1 LKETL
6 WLDVSAKDAFNYVNC
21 NKKCLSVRTHRRKG
35 VIFMFASIRN
45 RLIAICVSIAF
56 IAMFVLMGIN
66 YFTTRARTLEALNAQ
81 MTQLSQSQANGIAE
95 WVRGKRMITSSIKL
109 AADVPEPL
117 PFIKAAQ
124 AAGGFD
130 NAYIGYADKRMIA
143 PNELPAGYDPTGRPW
158 YTKASEAG
166 APILTSPYVDATTG
180 KLVVTFAEPIG
191 AKGSVTAVVGSDVFI
206 DNLVHNV
213 VGIKPTPS
221 SFAFLVDSAGIIIAH
236 PDPKLT
242 LKPISQFD
250 PALSAQKIVEMES
263 AKTAAMVNL
272 AGKDSFL
279 NVAKVEGT
287 DWLLVIALD
296 RAEATQALQAMLT
309 SSLIIAIAL
318 TVAAGFLLALGV
330 TKTLH
335 RMTLVRDALDDIA
348 SGEGDL
354 TRRLD
359 ADGVDEL
366 AQIAG
371 AFNRFVDKIES
382 VLQNIRSTSD
392 SVKTS
397 SAEIA
402 AGNADLSARTESQA
416 SSLEQT
422 SSSMEELT
430 STVKQNA
437 DNARQANQLALSAS
451 SVATKGGTV
460 VTQVVDTMGS
470 IKASSS
476 KIADIIGVI
485 DGIAFQTNILA
496 LNAAVEAARAGEQG
510 RGFAVVA
517 AEVRSLA
524 QRSATA
530 AKEIK
535 ALIIDSGEKVDA
547 GGRLVDEAGSTMNEI
562 VTSIQRVADIMSE
575 ITAASTEQS
584 AGIEEINRA
593 ITHMDEMTQQNSALV
608 EQSAAAAESLKDMA
622 VRLTEAVAGFK
633 LAENPGTTATSRPAV
648 ARKPRA
654 APLAPVQA
662 PPGRHIVAP
671 SPQKPASANPSDEWE
686 EF

>member
-1 LKETL
+1 
-6 WLDVSAKDAFNYVNC
+6 
-21 NKKCLSVRTHRRKG
+21 
-35 VIFMFASIRN
+35 MFASIRN

-56 IAMFVLMGIN
+56 VAMFVLMTTN
-66 YFTTRARTLEALNAQ
+66 YFTTRGRTLETLNIQ

-95 WVRGKRMITSSIKL
+95 WVHGKRMITSSIKL
-109 AADVPEPL
+109 AVDNAEPL

-130 NAYIGYADKRMIA
+130 NAYIGYADKRMVA
-143 PNELPAGYDPTGRPW
+143 PTDLPAGYDPTGRPW
-158 YTKASEAG
+158 YTKAADAG

-180 KLVVTFAEPIG
+180 KLVVTFAEAIG
-191 AKGSVTAVVGSDVFI
+191 PKGGVTAVVGSDVFI

-213 VGIKPTPS
+213 ISIKPTPS
-221 SFAFLVDSAGIIIAH
+221 SFAFLVDSAGVIIAH
-236 PDPKLT
+236 PDAKLT
-242 LKPISQFD
+242 LKPINQFD
-250 PALSAQKIVEMES
+250 AALSGPKLLEMES
-263 AKTAAMVNL
+263 AKSAASVNL
-272 AGKDSFL
+272 AGKDYFL
-279 NVAKVEGT
+279 TVAKVAGT

-296 RAEATQALQAMLT
+296 RGEATQALQAML
-309 SSLIIAIAL
+309 SASIVMAIAL
-318 TVAAGFLLALGV
+318 TVAAGFLLTVAV
-330 TKTLH
+330 TKTLR

-348 SGEGDL
+348 SGDGDL

-359 ADGVDEL
+359 ANGVDEL

-382 VLQNIRSTSD
+382 VLQNIRSTRD

-416 SSLEQT
+416 SSLEET

-451 SVATKGGTV
+451 SIATKGGDV
-460 VTQVVDTMGS
+460 VAQVVNTMGS
-470 IKASSS
+470 IKASSV

-517 AEVRSLA
+517 AEVRNLA

-535 ALIIDSGEKVDA
+535 ALIVDSGENVDA
-547 GGRLVDEAGSTMNEI
+547 GGRLVDEAGSTMSEI
-562 VTSIQRVADIMSE
+562 VTSIQSVADIMSE

-608 EQSAAAAESLKDMA
+608 EESAAAAESLKDMA

-633 LAENPGTTATSRPAV
+633 LADSAKIAPTRSAPAM
-648 ARKPRA
+648 RKPSSTA
-654 APLAPVQA
+654 LAPVKSERPAKVQPTHGKHIAA
-662 PPGRHIVAP
+662 PTR
-671 SPQKPASANPSDEWE
+671 SKPATTRASTGTSDDWE

>member
-1 LKETL
+1 
-6 WLDVSAKDAFNYVNC
+6 
-21 NKKCLSVRTHRRKG
+21 
-35 VIFMFASIRN
+35 MFASIRN
-45 RLIAICVSIAF
+45 RLIAVCVSIAF
-56 IAMFVLMGIN
+56 IAMFVLMATN
-66 YFTTRARTLEALNAQ
+66 YFTTRSRTLEALNVQ
-81 MTQLSQSQANGIAE
+81 MTQLSQSQASGIAE

-109 AADVPEPL
+109 AADNAEPL

-158 YTKASEAG
+158 YIKAVDAG

-250 PALSAQKIVEMES
+250 PALSPQKLLEMGN
-263 AKTAAMVNL
+263 AKQAFLVNL

-279 NVAKVEGT
+279 SVTKIEGT

-296 RAEATQALQAMLT
+296 HAEATQALQAMLT
-309 SSLIIAIAL
+309 SSVVMAITL
-318 TVAAGFLLALGV
+318 TVAAGFLLTLGV
-330 TKTLH
+330 TKTLR

-359 ADGVDEL
+359 AEGVDEL

-382 VLQNIRSTSD
+382 VLQNIRTTSD

-422 SSSMEELT
+422 SGSMEELT

-451 SVATKGGTV
+451 GVAAKGGNV

-517 AEVRSLA
+517 AEVRNLA

-633 LAENPGTTATSRPAV
+633 LA
-648 ARKPRA
+648 K
-654 APLAPVQA
+654 
-662 PPGRHIVAP
+662 
-671 SPQKPASANPSDEWE
+671 SANPAPSSKPVVKKLRSTQLVQAQANPGKRVSAPTPPKATSASSGEDWE